1 MPASNHTD
9 FALENLRSIDALV
22 AEYPDHLTEQ
32 TLRWQLRHRQTNGL
46 GSACVKI
53 GKRLMLSKPRYF
65 AWLESR
71 AEVQ

>member
-32 TLRWQLRHRQTNGL
+32 TLRW
-46 GSACVKI
+46 
-53 GKRLMLSKPRYF
+53 
-65 AWLESR
+65 
-71 AEVQ
+71 